1 MVSLGNE
8 TRSTTST
15 RSPRRASSIA
25 VAAPATRA
33 PTTIT
38 SYRPAPIAASI
49 HRQLPYAAVWKF
61 HTVPYSHGGAKGK
74 RPAAAHPRRLDR
86 RRPGRD
92 RGWRPGGGGRRTA
105 RRPPGRHQGQ
115 LLLAL
120 RKPGRAARGRD
131 QALGEGDDYRRG
143 RGHHRRPRR

>member
-8 TRSTTST
+8 TRSTAST
-15 RSPRRASSIA
+15 RSPCLASSIA

-38 SYRPAPIAASI
+38 SYRPAPIAASF
-49 HRQLPYAAVWKF
+49 RQPPYATVWKL
-61 HTVPYSHGGAKGK
+61 HTVPYSHGRAEGK
-74 RPAAAHPRRLDR
+74 RPAAAHPRRLDH

-92 RGWRPGGGGRRTA
+92 RGRRPGPGGRRTP
-105 RRPPGRHQGQ
+105 RPPPGAHHGH

-120 RKPGRAARGRD
+120 PHPGRAAHGRD
-131 QALGEGDDYRRG
+131 
-143 RGHHRRPRR
+143 P

>member
-1 MVSLGNE
+1 MVSQGNE
-8 TRSTTST
+8 TRSTAST
-15 RSPRRASSIA
+15 RSPCRASSIA

-38 SYRPAPIAASI
+38 SYRSAPIAAPFC
-49 HRQLPYAAVWKF
+49 QLPYGTVWNF
-61 HTVPYSHGGAKGK
+61 HTVPYSHGGAEGK
-74 RPAAAHPRRLDR
+74 RPAAAHSRRLDH

-92 RGWRPGGGGRRTA
+92 RGRRPGGGGRRTA

-120 RKPGRAARGRD
+120 PKPGRAARGRD
-131 QALGEGDDYRRG
+131 QALGEGDDDRRG
-143 RGHHRRPRR
+143 S

>member
-1 MVSLGNE
+1 MVPRENE
-8 TRSTTST
+8 PRPTAST
-15 RSPRRASSIA
+15 RSPCRASSIA

-38 SYRPAPIAASI
+38 SYRPAPIAASF
-49 HRQLPYAAVWKF
+49 RQPPYAAVWKL
-61 HTVPYSHGGAKGK
+61 HTVPYSHGGAEGK
-74 RPAAAHPRRLDR
+74 RPAAAHPRRLDH

-92 RGWRPGGGGRRTA
+92 RGRRPGRGGRRTA

-120 RKPGRAARGRD
+120 REPRPAAPVR
-131 QALGEGDDYRRG
+131 
-143 RGHHRRPRR
+143 

>member
-8 TRSTTST
+8 ARSTAST
-15 RSPRRASSIA
+15 RRPCRASSIA

-38 SYRPAPIAASI
+38 SYWPALIAASSEPSV
-49 HRQLPYAAVWKF
+49 PYATVWNF
-61 HTVPYSHGGAKGK
+61 HTVAYSHGGAEDN
-74 RPAAAHPRRLDR
+74 RSAAAHPRRLDH

-92 RGWRPGGGGRRTA
+92 RGRRPGGGGRRTA

-115 LLLAL
+115 LLLAF
-120 RKPGRAARGRD
+120 REPGRAAQRRD
-131 QALGEGDDYRRG
+131 QALGEGDD
-143 RGHHRRPRR
+143 HRC